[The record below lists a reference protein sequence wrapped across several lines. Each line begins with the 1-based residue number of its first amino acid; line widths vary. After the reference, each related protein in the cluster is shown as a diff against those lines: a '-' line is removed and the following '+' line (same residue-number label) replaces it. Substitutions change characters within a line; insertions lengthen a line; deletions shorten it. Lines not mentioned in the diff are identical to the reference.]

1 MSIPVTIL
9 GGFLGAGKTTAVNH
23 LLRHARRRVGV
34 LVNDFG
40 AISVDARLIEAA
52 EGDLVALSN
61 GCVCCAVGPD
71 LGASLARVAAR
82 RPDRI
87 VVEASGVA
95 DPWRVA
101 QLVRLEPGVV
111 LDAVLVLV
119 DASSF
124 AEQLADR
131 WLVDTLER
139 QLARADLI
147 LISKCDLATPAQLA
161 ATRAAVW
168 RIRPDAALVNIQG
181 GAVPEALLGGTGQIS
196 SRFIAEPP
204 EHGFLTA
211 FWPAEVAFDGV
222 KLRALLASLPASVLR
237 AKGFCRIGPEEVL
250 HLLQLVGRRW
260 TLTPWAKAA
269 TPGLVLIGTDRMP
282 AVMFAAA
289 ELTRPG

>member
-139 QLARADLI
+139 QLARADLV
-147 LISKCDLATPAQLA
+147 LLSKCDLASPDA
-161 ATRAAVW
+161 ARAAVL
-168 RIRPDAALVNIQG
+168 RLRADAVVVEMQG
-181 GAVPEALLGGTGQIS
+181 GALPDALLGRAHS
-196 SRFIAEPP
+196 PASRFIAEPP

-211 FWPAEVAFDGV
+211 FWPAEAAFDGV

-237 AKGFCRIGPEEVL
+237 AKGFCRIGPEGAL

-260 TLTPWAKAA
+260 TLAPWARGAA
-269 TPGLVLIGTDRMP
+269 PGLVLIGTDRMP
-282 AVMFAAA
+282 AVDFAAA
-289 ELTRPG
+289 ELTPRG

>member
-23 LLRHARRRVGV
+23 LLRNACGRIGV

-40 AISVDARLIEAA
+40 AIAVDAQLIEAA

-71 LGASLARVAAR
+71 LGASLARIAAR
-82 RPDRI
+82 GPQRI

-95 DPWRVA
+95 DPWRIA
-101 QLVRLEPGVV
+101 QLVRLEPDVV

-119 DASSF
+119 DASGF

-131 WLVDTLER
+131 WLADTLER

-147 LISKCDLATPAQLA
+147 LISKCDLATPAQLI

-181 GAVPEALLGGTGQIS
+181 GAVPEALLGGTGQSS

-204 EHGFLTA
+204 EHGFRAA
-211 FWPAEVAFDGV
+211 FWPAEAAFDAA
-222 KLRALLASLPASVLR
+222 KLRNLLAQLPASVLR
-237 AKGFCRIGPEEVL
+237 AKGFCRIGPDHAP

-260 TLTPWAKAA
+260 TLTPWAQPA

-282 AVMFAAA
+282 AVDFAAV
-289 ELTRPG
+289 ELTPPE